1 MTIEDVLRQ
10 LAEAQQTYRK
20 ALDSVQAQAPE
31 LFKSVRQQYG
41 LTQRDFA
48 DALKVDFSFISKVEN
63 GHLRPGKP
71 VLQRLAAYLAE
82 NPEKPVG

>member
-1 MTIEDVLRQ
+1 MTAEDILRQ
-10 LAEAQQTYRK
+10 LTEAQRAYHT
-20 ALDSVQAQAPE
+20 ALDSVQAQAPV
-31 LFKSVRQQYG
+31 LFKSIRQQYG
-41 LTQRDFA
+41 LTQREFA

-82 NPEKPVG
+82 RPNDG

>member
-1 MTIEDVLRQ
+1 MTIEDVLQQ
-10 LAEAQQTYRK
+10 LIEAQQTYRK
-20 ALDSVQAQAPE
+20 ALDSVQAQGPE

-41 LTQRDFA
+41 LTQRDLA
-48 DALKVDFSFISKVEN
+48 SALKVDFSFISKVEN

-82 NPEKPVG
+82 QHADG